1 MTPNDFL
8 RSIRY
13 LLNVSDSTLAGIFRL
28 ADLEVSAA
36 QIVAYLKKEDDA
48 GYLACSD
55 RVMAHFLNGLVL
67 YKRGRDPSRPP
78 QPIEVP
84 VTNNAVLKK
93 LRVAFELKDS
103 DVIGLLAKTGFRVS
117 KAELGAFCRRSDHRN
132 YRDCGDQFLRNLL
145 KAMGTRPSS
154 TA

>member
-13 LLNVSDSTLAGIFRL
+13 LMNVNDSTLADILRL
-28 ADLEVSAA
+28 AKLDVSTAE
-36 QIVAYLKKEDDA
+36 IVAFLKKEDEP

-55 RVMAHFLNGLVL
+55 RVMAHFLNGLVI
-67 YKRGRDPSRPP
+67 YKRGADPSRPP
-78 QPIEVP
+78 QPIEIP

-93 LRVAFELKDS
+93 LRVAFQLKDS
-103 DVIGLLAKTGFRVS
+103 DIIALLAKTNLRVS
-117 KAELGAFCRRSDHRN
+117 KAELGAFCRRPDHRN
-132 YRDCGDQFLRNLL
+132 YRECGDQFLRNLL
-145 KAMGTRPSS
+145 KAL